1 MTELQ
6 VYIMIWELNWINPKR
21 FESVCIFTVFSALY
35 DLMNDDRIRQKV
47 SLINELQHVNSVC
60 VCVQVPSAVACKQCV

>member
-47 SLINELQHVNSVC
+47 SLINELQQYRITISIYLPGL
-60 VCVQVPSAVACKQCV
+60 Q